1 MPEIEIDFKS
11 FLPSPSVFYSY
22 FVIMKHHEF
31 IRDIEVIQ
39 SDKTAA
45 PILRIHRNDSHILPT
60 FTS

>member
-22 FVIMKHHEF
+22 FVIMRHHEF

-39 SDKTAA
+39 NDTAEQ
-45 PILRIHRNDSHILPT
+45 IVRIHRNDSHILPS